1 MIPDVGRVD
10 PERRERIGP
19 FCCISIFINR
29 SNHSPMRMSYSIF
42 GDSIGVFF
50 VIFPFK
56 NVIFQRVRVSSIS
69 DAKENADER
78 AEEWIEK
85 TRYYISF
92 EI

>member
-29 SNHSPMRMSYSIF
+29 SLTNANVVFDFWRF
-42 GDSIGVFF
+42 NRGFF